1 MFTNAWFIYTVLK
14 FIIII
19 IIIIIIIWHLDC
31 TSSIH

>member
-19 IIIIIIIWHLDC
+19 IIIIIIWHLDC